1 MVRRLK
7 EDIRATQGGFP
18 ERHVERVVIDGLPRD
33 APELELSRLFD
44 EYRTAREERYTH
56 TSSKA
61 QAAAGLL
68 VVGLQQRLLS
78 SVEAFARSLAVHR
91 RTVEGH
97 WEQGQV
103 DRTVGK
109 EPDSSSATGQAS
121 EPESPRAV
129 ERRDTRPVPHA
140 ARCRRGAWRAGS
152 RSDRGRG
159 RSPDRGHHRGGGIRV
174 DVGSRQRARGV
185 VATGAPVARP
195 DAGARRQGPPPAR
208 REDAAAHRLDPRADV
223 ARACRRSAVNPPA
236 RRRAGTIVASSS
248 SRENREGTKRHLK
261 AILRSRPSRG
271 ATAPTSASR

>member
-121 EPESPRAV
+121 EPESPAPSSDETHDLFLTPPAADEERGEQEADLIEAEEEAQIEAITVAAESASTSDPGRERAV
-129 ERRDTRPVPHA
+129 LWRREQQLLDRMQALADKARHQPDAKTRRLIDWIRERMLPGPAAVRQSTRRLAAALERSSRPHLHGRTA
-140 ARCRRGAWRAGS
+140 
-152 RSDRGRG
+152 RG
-159 RSPDRGHHRGGGIRV
+159 RS
-174 DVGSRQRARGV
+174 
-185 VATGAPVARP
+185 AT
-195 DAGARRQGPPPAR
+195 
-208 REDAAAHRLDPRADV
+208 
-223 ARACRRSAVNPPA
+223 
-236 RRRAGTIVASSS
+236 
-248 SRENREGTKRHLK
+248 
-261 AILRSRPSRG
+261 
-271 ATAPTSASR
+271 